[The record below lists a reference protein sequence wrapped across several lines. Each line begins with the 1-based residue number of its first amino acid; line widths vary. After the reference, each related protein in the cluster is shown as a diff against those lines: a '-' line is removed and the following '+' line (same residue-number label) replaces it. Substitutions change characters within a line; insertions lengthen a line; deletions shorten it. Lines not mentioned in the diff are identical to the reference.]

1 MTMRV
6 IAAFTFV
13 IAANTVAIGQSP
25 VQKLEAVTDPDAYA
39 IYAELVPQAWAN
51 LSKERLLLQQ
61 ETETMFRC
69 RGSGSPV
76 VAPEWQAV
84 ENNFRQE
91 NIRPK
96 LLQPLLPISG
106 SYRLIPRAEI
116 EADDARL
123 AVKYPGRY
131 NRRPESMEYA
141 AVSAVGYSAD
151 KTKAL
156 VYMRFRSSGGF
167 HSMERR
173 DDKWVKVYSG
183 VGCAWIV

>member
-1 MTMRV
+1 MRV
-6 IAAFTFV
+6 IVAFTFV
-13 IAANTVAIGQSP
+13 IAANIVAIGQSP
-25 VQKLEAVTDPDAYA
+25 VQKFEAVTDPDAYA
-39 IYAELVPQAWAN
+39 IYAALVPQAWAN
-51 LSKERLLLQQ
+51 LSQEPLLLQQ
-61 ETETMFRC
+61 ETENMSLCSSSRAAA
-69 RGSGSPV
+69 

-151 KTKAL
+151 KTKAV
-156 VYMRFRSSGGF
+156 VYMRLRSSGGF

-173 DDKWVKVYSG
+173 DDKWVTVYSG
-183 VGCAWIV
+183 VGCAWIA